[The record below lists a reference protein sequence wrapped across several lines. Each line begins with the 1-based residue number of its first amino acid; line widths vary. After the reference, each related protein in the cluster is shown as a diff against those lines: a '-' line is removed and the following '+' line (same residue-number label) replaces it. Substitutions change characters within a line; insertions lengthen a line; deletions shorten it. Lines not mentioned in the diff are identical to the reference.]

1 MFPTEFLNEPALPN
15 AEIRA
20 TLIGERGIKYG
31 WEANMCQL
39 FAGQDPADYE
49 GVTRSV
55 RLNGL
60 STSLR
65 LEARYWRLVD
75 EMAADGDLSTPK
87 FLSTLHDE
95 VLELHGEVRN
105 FASLLRT
112 ACLVYMEKK
121 AASESLAVA

>member
-1 MFPTEFLNEPALPN
+1 
-15 AEIRA
+15 
-20 TLIGERGIKYG
+20 
-31 WEANMCQL
+31 MCQL

-55 RLNGL
+55 RLSGL

-75 EMAADGDLSTPK
+75 EMAADGEMTTPK

-95 VLELHGEVRN
+95 VMELHGEVKN

-112 ACLVYMEKK
+112 ACLVHMEKK
-121 AASESLAVA
+121 ASTPSLAVA

>member
-1 MFPTEFLNEPALPN
+1 
-15 AEIRA
+15 
-20 TLIGERGIKYG
+20 
-31 WEANMCQL
+31 MCQL

-49 GVTRSV
+49 SVTRSV

-75 EMAADGDLSTPK
+75 EMAADGSLTTPK
-87 FLSTLHDE
+87 FLSTLYDE
-95 VLELHGEVRN
+95 VMEIHGEVRN

-112 ACLVYMEKK
+112 ACLVHLEKK
-121 AASESLAVA
+121 ASADSMALA

>member
-1 MFPTEFLNEPALPN
+1 
-15 AEIRA
+15 
-20 TLIGERGIKYG
+20 
-31 WEANMCQL
+31 MCQL

-75 EMAADGDLSTPK
+75 EMAADGDLTTPK
-87 FLSTLHDE
+87 FLSTLYEE
-95 VLELHGEVRN
+95 VLELRGEVKN
-105 FASLLRT
+105 FTSLLRT
-112 ACLVYMEKK
+112 ACLVYLEKK
-121 AASESLAVA
+121 TAAQSLALA

>member
-1 MFPTEFLNEPALPN
+1 
-15 AEIRA
+15 
-20 TLIGERGIKYG
+20 
-31 WEANMCQL
+31 MCQI

-65 LEARYWRLVD
+65 LEAKYWRIVD
-75 EMAADGDLSTPK
+75 EIAASQDLTTPK
-87 FLSTLHDE
+87 FLSTLYDE
-95 VLELHGEVRN
+95 VMELHGEVRN

-112 ACLVYMEKK
+112 ACLVHLEQS
-121 AASESLAVA
+121 AGAGRALAVA

>member
-1 MFPTEFLNEPALPN
+1 
-15 AEIRA
+15 
-20 TLIGERGIKYG
+20 
-31 WEANMCQL
+31 MCQL

-49 GVTRSV
+49 CVTRSV

-75 EMAADGDLSTPK
+75 EMAERDAMTTPK
-87 FLSTLHDE
+87 FLSTLYDE
-95 VLELHGEVRN
+95 VLELQGEVRN

-112 ACLVYMEKK
+112 ACLVYLEKK
-121 AASESLAVA
+121 AAQPEAEMAVA

>member
-1 MFPTEFLNEPALPN
+1 
-15 AEIRA
+15 
-20 TLIGERGIKYG
+20 
-31 WEANMCQL
+31 MCQI

-65 LEARYWRLVD
+65 LEAKYWRIID
-75 EMAADGDLSTPK
+75 EIAASQDMSTPK

-95 VLELHGEVRN
+95 VLELRGEVRN
-105 FASLLRT
+105 FSSLLRT
-112 ACLVYMEKK
+112 ACLVHLEKS
-121 AASESLAVA
+121 ADMGNTLAVA

>member
-1 MFPTEFLNEPALPN
+1 MC
-15 AEIRA
+15 EI
-20 TLIGERGIKYG
+20 
-31 WEANMCQL
+31 
-39 FAGQDPADYE
+39 FAGQNPADYA

-65 LEARYWRLVD
+65 LEARYWRMVD
-75 EMAADGDLSTPK
+75 EIAQSQGMATPK
-87 FLSTLHDE
+87 FLSTLYDE

-112 ACLVYMEKK
+112 ACLVHMESKIK
-121 AASESLAVA
+121 HPEPA

>member
-1 MFPTEFLNEPALPN
+1 
-15 AEIRA
+15 
-20 TLIGERGIKYG
+20 
-31 WEANMCQL
+31 MCQL
-39 FAGQDPADYE
+39 FAGQDPADYA

-87 FLSTLHDE
+87 FLSTLYDE
-95 VLELHGEVRN
+95 VLDLHGEVKN
-105 FASLLRT
+105 FSSLLRT
-112 ACLVYMEKK
+112 ACLVHLEKK
-121 AASESLAVA
+121 AATPPLVSA